1 MINSRKT
8 PSKLVLEAPMI
19 SPPNDQMTVC
29 RWGFIGAKRHF
40 PKLVG
45 NVDDGVGNGERCWRL
60 SLAGCSS
67 ILKLDHNPFISP
79 KGSLS
84 NLAKNDLKRVLTGL
98 HTAMGNFPHG
108 LVQFC
113 FFPSVSYSVLLQC
126 FATMFCYNIADAIH
140 MVVSMPFWT
149 HTAWHMIVWLPV
161 CLSALSTLL
170 AIIPCYNSFFF

>member
-126 FATMFCYNIADAIH
+126 FATILPMQYTWLCLC
-140 MVVSMPFWT
+140 PFEPTRPDTWSCGYRC
-149 HTAWHMIVWLPV
+149 AFLPF
-161 CLSALSTLL
+161 LRS
-170 AIIPCYNSFFF
+170 